1 MLSPQTRRGA
11 RLDTEKRVIVHRQE
25 SAVRD
30 GRAGAP
36 ERPRA
41 LFVVSRTHSER
52 YYDLMYAFGADGA
65 VEVILDRRCT
75 ERRQRRDEQP
85 SIDRRQSDRRSWDTD
100 AALRTLGWAVIRY
113 PLRSRPQRQVTR

>member
-1 MLSPQTRRGA
+1 
-11 RLDTEKRVIVHRQE
+11 VIVHRQE

-30 GRAGAP
+30 GRAGTP

-41 LFVVSRTHSER
+41 LFVVSRSRSER

-65 VEVILDRRCT
+65 VKVILDRRRS
-75 ERRQRRDEQP
+75 ERRQWDERP
-85 SIDRRQSDRRSWDTD
+85 SLDRRQSDRRSWDTD